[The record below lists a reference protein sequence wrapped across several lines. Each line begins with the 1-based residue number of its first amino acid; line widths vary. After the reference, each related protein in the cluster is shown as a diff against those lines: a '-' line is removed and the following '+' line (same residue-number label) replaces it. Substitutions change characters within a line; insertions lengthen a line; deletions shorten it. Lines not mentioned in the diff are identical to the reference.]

1 MNHRI
6 AGLLLF
12 LLVAAAAFADE
23 AGDRAEYLYS
33 QFMAP
38 CCYVGLLKDHQ
49 SGSADAM
56 KEEILSFAREGKSDQ
71 EIMDFYVA
79 KYGERILSQPVEEGF
94 NRLAV
99 IAPVALF
106 VVGVF
111 VVGGIL
117 KKQKASGKGSGR
129 TEKAPLD
136 SGLEDEIERE
146 IREGM

>member
-1 MNHRI
+1 MRHAV
-6 AGLLLF
+6 AGLLL
-12 LLVAAAAFADE
+12 LLFVGPLALADE
-23 AGDRAEYLYS
+23 AAKHADHLYG

-38 CCYVGLLKDHQ
+38 CCYVGLLRDHQ
-49 SGSADAM
+49 SGSADEM
-56 KEEILSFAREGKSDQ
+56 KEEILAFVREGKSDR

-79 KYGERILSQPVEEGF
+79 EYGERVLANPVEEGF

-117 KKQKASGKGSGR
+117 RKQKAGTKGGGSP
-129 TEKAPLD
+129 EKASLD
-136 SGLEDEIERE
+136 SDLEDEIERE